1 MRRTWIWGA
10 LSTLILWAG
19 FSPVT
24 YAATVPGKIG
34 MEMVVLLP
42 SHGSLAVFEQV
53 DMSTAAA
60 NPVIGIIPHAKGIE
74 GIGANVVR
82 IANNYVVMNG
92 SPTKFA
98 LKYDVPWNDKS
109 DTLLLPAYL
118 ATNTLVLLA
127 PSSLSLPEV
136 LNPSLVPAG
145 KGKLPGIANSPVFDE
160 YATSNLQAGQDF
172 QAVIESQ
179 AITQTGNSLLI
190 PSGGSYPVV
199 GSIFEAL
206 LVLVGLGGIVIGIYW
221 RPLYRYS
228 RKRALREQLLSELA
242 VLEASHRRGEVA
254 EDAYRVQRDE
264 LLANLGEVWDVN
276 ESQIG

>member
-1 MRRTWIWGA
+1 MRRGWIWGV
-10 LSTLILWAG
+10 LSTLILWAV

-24 YAATVPGKIG
+24 YAASLPGKIG

-42 SHGSLAVFEQV
+42 SHGTLAVFEQV
-53 DMSTAAA
+53 DMSTVATD
-60 NPVIGIIPHAKGIE
+60 PVIGIIPHARGVE
-74 GIGANVVR
+74 GIGGNIIR
-82 IANNYVVMNG
+82 ISSNYVVMNG

-98 LKYDVPWNDKS
+98 LKYDVPWNGKS

-145 KGKLPGIANSPVFDE
+145 KGKLPGIANSPVFHE
-160 YATSNLQAGQDF
+160 YATSNLQAGQGF
-172 QAVIESQ
+172 QAVIEAQ
-179 AITQTGNSLLI
+179 AITQTGNSLLM

-206 LVLVGLGGIVIGIYW
+206 LVLLGLGGIVIGIYW
-221 RPLYRYS
+221 RPLYQYS

-242 VLEASHRRGEVA
+242 VLEASYRRGEVA
-254 EDAYRVQRDE
+254 DDAYLAQRAE
-264 LLANLGEVWDVN
+264 LMANLGEVWDVN
-276 ESQIG
+276 ESQVG

>member
-1 MRRTWIWGA
+1 MRRTWIWGV

-19 FSPVT
+19 FSQVT
-24 YAATVPGKIG
+24 YAATVPGKIR

-53 DMSTAAA
+53 DMLTVAS
-60 NPVIGIIPHAKGIE
+60 NPVVGIIPRANGVE
-74 GIGANVVR
+74 GIGANIVR
-82 IANNYVVMNG
+82 VSSNYVVMNG
-92 SPTKFA
+92 NPTKFA
-98 LKYDVPWNDKS
+98 LKYDVPWNGKS

-118 ATNTLVLLA
+118 ATNTLVLLV

-160 YATSNLQAGQDF
+160 YATSNLQAGQGF
-172 QAVIESQ
+172 QAVIESHGI
-179 AITQTGNSLLI
+179 AQTGNSLLI
-190 PSGGSYPVV
+190 PSGGSYPLV

-206 LVLVGLGGIVIGIYW
+206 LVLLGMGGVVIGIYW

-228 RKRALREQLLSELA
+228 RKRAMRERLLSELA
-242 VLEASHRRGEVA
+242 VLEAGHRRGEVT
-254 EDAYRVQRDE
+254 EDAYLVQRAE
-264 LLANLGEVWDVN
+264 LLANLGEVWEVN